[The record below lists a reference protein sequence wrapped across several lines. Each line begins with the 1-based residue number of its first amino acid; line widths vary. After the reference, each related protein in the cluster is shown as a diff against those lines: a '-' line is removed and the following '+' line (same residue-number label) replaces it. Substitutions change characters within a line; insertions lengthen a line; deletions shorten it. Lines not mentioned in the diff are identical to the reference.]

1 MSYSSVYFVLK
12 RVGVLTMWKSKTRT
26 RRTDTAQH
34 IYVNLQISLLSGEVL
49 QVQQEDGT
57 FSADGSWGETK
68 TTI

>member
-1 MSYSSVYFVLK
+1 MFSQCEKVKHVHDAQ
-12 RVGVLTMWKSKTRT
+12 T
-26 RRTDTAQH
+26 QH

-68 TTI
+68 TTIYVDIQTH

>member
-1 MSYSSVYFVLK
+1 
-12 RVGVLTMWKSKTRT
+12 MWKSKTRT
-26 RRTDTAQH
+26 RRTAQR
-34 IYVNLQISLLSGEVL
+34 IYVNLQICLLSGELL